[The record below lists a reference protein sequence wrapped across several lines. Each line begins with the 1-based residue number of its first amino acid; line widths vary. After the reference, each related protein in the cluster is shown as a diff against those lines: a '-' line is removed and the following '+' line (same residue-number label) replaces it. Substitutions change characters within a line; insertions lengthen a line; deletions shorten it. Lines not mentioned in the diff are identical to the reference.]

1 MWLGG
6 RFRVTAPNG
15 LANLV
20 DRPGLAGADHARGEI
35 DERGDLRPDRLQRRS
50 VGARIPGRLE
60 PMILTVLSVRFNITV
75 MRETLTIS
83 LPPRTKRLIARA
95 ASESGLTT
103 SEYVRMA
110 IHRKLWQDAVAES
123 RRVAVPRA
131 RAKGVFTDEDVFAL
145 IS

>member
-1 MWLGG
+1 MPLPAVGYSL
-6 RFRVTAPNG
+6 TG
-15 LANLV
+15 L
-20 DRPGLAGADHARGEI
+20 
-35 DERGDLRPDRLQRRS
+35 
-50 VGARIPGRLE
+50 
-60 PMILTVLSVRFNITV
+60 
-75 MRETLTIS
+75 RETLTVS

-95 ASESGLTT
+95 AAESGLTT